1 MCLVG
6 DDGCIN
12 FIRLHQAKND
22 SIVSFCNYNNLFIK
36 KTSHS
41 TNYAFLFFVQA
52 TKELCGL
59 NSVLYVKQYEIA
71 VADSLGRIK
80 LWDTR
85 QKDKNKSTMTL
96 AVYVLYLVKVILNI
110 LK

>member
-6 DDGCIN
+6 DDGCIH

-36 KTSHS
+36 HKHHTLSI
-41 TNYAFLFFVQA
+41 NYAFLLFFFQA

-96 AVYVLYLVKVILNI
+96 AVYVLCSRN
-110 LK
+110 